1 MSDDEALR
9 DMRAEYLDAG
19 GIDVSEAVKCA
30 ARIRAKQAAG
40 YPLTRTQIL
49 QAEAC
54 EQRIRLAETFATP
67 KELPL

>member
-1 MSDDEALR
+1 MSDAEALA

-19 GIDVSEAVKCA
+19 GIDVSEALKCA

-40 YPLTRTQIL
+40 YPLTRTQIE

-54 EQRIRLAETFATP
+54 ERRVRLAETFSTP
-67 KELPL
+67 KEMPL